1 MTHKRMC
8 AALCAALLITCSA
21 AKAEEKRIGDLIYVP
36 AMTVQA
42 ESGTHTLR
50 VTGLTLDA
58 QSDEPVETQALSGVE
73 FGVYVISSSGELM
86 PWANPLYPSEPMRI
100 RTGEGE
106 TRFSL
111 PQGTEFYLRQES
123 APEGYIY
130 DSETLIPVTDEEIVV
145 QNAMSGQLLLT
156 ARDSLGHPV
165 AGVSFTVV
173 SEDWKTQ
180 TLISD
185 ENGEAVLPCER
196 AGVYR
201 VEESNLPEGVYD
213 AVHVMTGR
221 ETDVV
226 SQTAYGISVQVVDAT
241 RTRVTFEHP
250 AAGTVQLTMKV
261 ASVGEDGQ
269 TNEAPLPGVHMDIL
283 GDKNAMTIITDESG
297 MAQAALLE
305 GQYTVR
311 LSCESGDVLP
321 VREGLMIVESGSTTV
336 IELTA
341 AKPEGRVALSASA
354 SREA

>member
-1 MTHKRMC
+1 M
-8 AALCAALLITCSA
+8 
-21 AKAEEKRIGDLIYVP
+21 
-36 AMTVQA
+36 
-42 ESGTHTLR
+42 
-50 VTGLTLDA
+50 
-58 QSDEPVETQALSGVE
+58 
-73 FGVYVISSSGELM
+73 
-86 PWANPLYPSEPMRI
+86 
-100 RTGEGE
+100 
-106 TRFSL
+106 
-111 PQGTEFYLRQES
+111 
-123 APEGYIY
+123 
-130 DSETLIPVTDEEIVV
+130 TDEEIVV

-213 AVHVMTGR
+213 AVRVMTGR

-269 TNEAPLPGVHMDIL
+269 TNEAPLAGVHMDIL
-283 GDKNAMTIITDESG
+283 GDKNAMTIVTDESG

-321 VREGLMIVESGSTTV
+321 VSEGLMIVESGSTTV

-354 SREA
+354 SREASGASMTLTSEATGEVFGPYALDGGNEAISAALAPGAYTLAVQPPKDMLLGALACGEEESQDGALRVQVAAGQLTQV